1 MCLTHPG
8 QNLDETPALSR
19 LVFAENAE
27 TLRRHGLCVI
37 PMAPDRTP
45 CVAGFQNWTKRPAA
59 STIALWIEKY
69 PDRNLAIVPG
79 LSNVIVAD
87 SDDADEDEAVEE
99 LLGRTELMV
108 QTRRGRHRYYRAPP
122 NIRLPG
128 DLRPYGLKVDLK
140 AGRSIVI
147 APPSIHES
155 GAIYRLDG
163 CDWSALKKLPSPNI
177 DALKRLLDK
186 SPKQVTR
193 RPARLRDGSR
203 GQWINDRLCRHA
215 PYCSSLDE
223 LLDKAQELNIDL
235 PEMGY
240 PSLDEQELVRRT
252 QAVWRDVETGKLVPR
267 GEWTGSGSKLS
278 DDIDLLSRVDARRA
292 PFAFVLLTK
301 LRKEHAARSR
311 RGETFAISPQAMS
324 NGDVVPGWTRETYE
338 KARNLLVET
347 GLVVQVKAFQ
357 QSSRGRTA
365 AQYALPHTR
374 AAERVKHLGGGAA
387 VDRSH

>member
-1 MCLTHPG
+1 MYRTRDV
-8 QNLDETPALSR
+8 DERLLSPHR
-19 LVFAENAE
+19 VFGESAQE
-27 TLRRHGLCVI
+27 LHRHGLCVLPI
-37 PMAPDRTP
+37 EQDRTP
-45 CVAGFQNWTKRPAA
+45 CVAGFQKWTRRPAA
-59 STIALWIEKY
+59 RTIGTWIEKY

-108 QTRRGRHRYYRAPP
+108 QTRRGRHRYYRAP
-122 NIRLPG
+122 NIPLPG

-163 CDWSALKKLPSPNI
+163 CDWSALKKLPPPNV

-193 RPARLRDGSR
+193 RPGRLRDGSR

-215 PYCSSLDE
+215 PYCLSLDE
-223 LLDKAQELNIDL
+223 LLDKAHELNIDL

-240 PSLDEQELVRRT
+240 PSLDEQELVRRA
-252 QAVWRDVETGKLVPR
+252 QAVWRGVESGKIVPR
-267 GEWTGSGSKLS
+267 GEWTGSGSKLAS
-278 DDIDLLSRVDARRA
+278 EIDLLSKVDARRGA
-292 PFAFVLLTK
+292 FAFVLLTK
-301 LRKEHAARSR
+301 LRKEHTARNR
-311 RGETFAISPQAMS
+311 RGMTFAISPQKMS
-324 NGDVVPGWTRETYE
+324 DGDVIPGWTRETYE
-338 KARNLLVET
+338 KARNLLIET
-347 GLVVQVKAFQ
+347 GLVLRVKAFQ
-357 QSSRGRTA
+357 QSSRGRSA
-365 AQYALPHTR
+365 AEYAFPNTL
-374 AAERVKHLGGGAA
+374 AAERVKHPGGGAA